1 MDDIIKDILSRVE
14 EVLISKKKPGREF
27 LDKIEAEIRRDWGG
41 DRPYIAKSGESGDPE
56 LSQRNA
62 AILRDHR
69 SGERPTFLARK
80 YGISRQRVH
89 EILKNAV

>member
-14 EVLISKKKPGREF
+14 EVFVKQKSCREF

-41 DRPYIAKSGESGDPE
+41 DRPYIAKAGESGAPE
-56 LSQRNA
+56 ISQRNA

-69 SGERPTFLARK
+69 NGERPTFLARK